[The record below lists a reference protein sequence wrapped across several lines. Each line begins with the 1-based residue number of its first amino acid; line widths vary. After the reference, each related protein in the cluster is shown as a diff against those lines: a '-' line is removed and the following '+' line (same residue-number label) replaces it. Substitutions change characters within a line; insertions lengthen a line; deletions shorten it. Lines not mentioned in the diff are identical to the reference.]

1 MLINNSEFYEEKTG
15 QLNNLKVRDIT
26 IQDAA
31 EVANLHIEGIN
42 TGFIS
47 SLGIDFVTALYEAIA
62 QDTSS
67 FGFVVEE
74 NDRTLGFVAFTED
87 LDKLYRAVIVKKG
100 IRFILLLARGVF
112 SLRRLKKI
120 LETLFYPARIKK
132 ANLPRAEL
140 LSIVIAEEQ
149 QGRGL
154 ATILMQKGLTECSR
168 RKIEKVKVLVGA
180 DNERANKL
188 YLKCG
193 FELVRQIDNHGV
205 LSNIYVR
212 RTNLV

>member
-1 MLINNSEFYEEKTG
+1 M
-15 QLNNLKVRDIT
+15 KVRNIT

-87 LDKLYRAVIVKKG
+87 LYRLYRVVIVKKG
-100 IRFILLLARGVF
+100 IRFTLLLAREVF
-112 SLRRLKKI
+112 SLRRLKQI

-168 RKIEKVKVLVGA
+168 RKMEKVKVLVGA